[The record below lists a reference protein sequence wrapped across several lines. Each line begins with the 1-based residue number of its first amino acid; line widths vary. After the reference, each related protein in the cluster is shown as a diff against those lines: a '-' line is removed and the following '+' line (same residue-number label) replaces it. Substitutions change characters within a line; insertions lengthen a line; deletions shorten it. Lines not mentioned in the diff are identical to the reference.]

1 MSLEFLNL
9 LSRIPDHRRA
19 QGRKW
24 QLGPVVLATILAV
37 LSGATSY
44 RKVHRF
50 IEAHREDLNMAFEF
64 GWNSAPTCSAVRFIL
79 QGLDGADV
87 ERAAPMPPC

>member
-24 QLGPVVLATILAV
+24 QLGPVVLATILAFV
-37 LSGATSY
+37 RGDLVPQGSPLHRGAS
-44 RKVHRF
+44 RRPQHGV
-50 IEAHREDLNMAFEF
+50 
-64 GWNSAPTCSAVRFIL
+64 
-79 QGLDGADV
+79 
-87 ERAAPMPPC
+87 